1 MKDQL
6 RILIVDDDP
15 KLRKTLSDILERKG
29 YKPITVATGK
39 EALNK
44 VREEGPA
51 LALIDLK
58 LGDMSGLEVITEIKK
73 CSPGTESIVLTGH
86 ASKESAIEAVNVGAY
101 SYVQKPCDMDQL
113 LLTIQRAIEKREAEE
128 NLRESEE
135 RYRTTFESTGT
146 ATVIVEEDTTIS
158 LANMEFMKLCG
169 YSREEV
175 EGKKCWTEFVV
186 KEDLE
191 GMKEYHRL
199 RRTAEGGAPGSYEF
213 RFTDRH
219 GNVRDIFLTATLIP
233 GTKKTVASLLDIT
246 ERKLLEAQLQHTRKM
261 EAVGTL
267 AGGMA
272 HEFNNLM
279 TAVLSYS
286 SFLLTD
292 LGEDDPMRKDVEEI
306 KSAGKRASSLVKHLL
321 AFSRKQVLQPKPL
334 DINSVLTDKE
344 EMLGHLI
351 GEDVE
356 LEMVLEQDLD
366 KVKADQ
372 SQVEQVILNLTI
384 NARDAMPLGGKLTI
398 ETANVEIDE
407 FYVSTHGDELKP
419 GPYVML
425 AMSDTGM
432 GMDKETQSQIFEPF
446 FTTKDMGE
454 GTGLGLSAVYGIVK
468 QSGGDIRVYSEPEKG
483 TIFKIYLPRMEQD
496 VEAVH
501 EGYAVL
507 EQLGGSE
514 TVLLVEDN
522 DLVRKVSRRVL
533 EQYGY
538 RVLEA
543 EDAHKA
549 LMISEQHQGL
559 IELMVTDVVMPEMSG
574 KELAERLKVL
584 RPETKV
590 LYMSGYTDNAVVR
603 RGVISKD
610 VDFLEKPFTPDV
622 LAEKVRQVLD
632 EKERR
637 KSR

>member
-1 MKDQL
+1 MLDLFGYTREEMIGMK
-6 RILIVDDDP
+6 VGETYAYPDD
-15 KLRKTLSDILERKG
+15 RKRGIKEMAIKGAVRNYEIKFKKKDGRKIDCLVTATAIRAADGKMLGYQGIIRDITERKQ
-29 YKPITVATGK
+29 A
-39 EALNK
+39 
-44 VREEGPA
+44 
-51 LALIDLK
+51 
-58 LGDMSGLEVITEIKK
+58 
-73 CSPGTESIVLTGH
+73 
-86 ASKESAIEAVNVGAY
+86 
-101 SYVQKPCDMDQL
+101 
-113 LLTIQRAIEKREAEE
+113 EAE
-128 NLRESEE
+128 LIESEE

-146 ATVIVEEDTTIS
+146 ATIIAEEDTIIS
-158 LANMEFMKLCG
+158 LVNTEFTKLCG
-169 YSREEV
+169 YSREEL
-175 EGKKCWTEFVV
+175 EGKKSWTEFVV

-191 GMKEYHRL
+191 RMKEYHDL
-199 RRTAEGGAPGSYEF
+199 RRTAEGGTPRNYEF
-213 RFTDRH
+213 RSIDRH
-219 GNVRDIFLTATLIP
+219 GNVRDIFLTIAVIP
-233 GTKKTVASLLDIT
+233 GTKKSVASLLDIT
-246 ERKLLEAQLQHTRKM
+246 DRKRMETQLQHTQKR

-279 TAVLSYS
+279 TAVMSYS

-292 LGEDDPMRKDVEEI
+292 LGQDDPMRKDVEEI
-306 KSAGKRASSLVKHLL
+306 KKAGKRASSLVKQLL
-321 AFSRKQVLQPKPL
+321 AFSRKQVLKPVVL
-334 DINSVLTDKE
+334 DINTVLTDKE
-344 EMLGHLI
+344 EMLRQLI

-356 LEMVLEQDLD
+356 LKMVLEHDLGQ
-366 KVKADQ
+366 VKADQ

-384 NARDAMPLGGKLTI
+384 NARDAMTHGGKLTI
-398 ETANVEIDE
+398 ETANVAIDE

-432 GMDKETQSQIFEPF
+432 GMDMETQGQIFEPF
-446 FTTKDMGE
+446 FTTKDTGE
-454 GTGLGLSAVYGIVK
+454 GTGLGLSTVYGIIK

-496 VEAVH
+496 VEPVQAGDAVM
-501 EGYAVL
+501 

-543 EDAHKA
+543 EDGDKA
-549 LMISEQHQGL
+549 LMVSEQHEGL

-584 RPETKV
+584 RPEMKV

-603 RGVISKD
+603 HGVIGRGVA
-610 VDFLEKPFTPDV
+610 FLEKPFTPDV
-622 LAEKVRQVLD
+622 LAGKVRQVLD
-632 EKERR
+632 ERERR